1 MEENV
6 TLLAAFGA
14 GLLSFIS
21 PCVLPLVP
29 GYLSYVSGLSLDE
42 LRGTSAR
49 ATTEPSAAR
58 GRVVVASL
66 AFILGFSLVFV
77 ALGATASA
85 AGQFLIER
93 LPILSRLAGAVI
105 ILFGLHTMG
114 VLRIEWLYQTK
125 QVQTKRKP
133 AGPIGAMLVG
143 AAFAFGWTPC
153 LGPILAGILAVGAS
167 RETVGDAVQLLA
179 TYSLGLGVPFLVTGL
194 AINKFFG
201 AMARI
206 RRHYHKIEL
215 VSGAL
220 LVIIGLLIFTNR
232 FTVIAQWLS
241 PFCRFLET
249 AGLSLRSSVFGLQS
263 SQDNSIDAW
272 LRARR
277 QFTRSG
283 LGEGCR
289 HVAPEL
295 LVELVECDA
304 KGRRYG
310 RHDSHVLSQR
320 EQQPPQAFRAVP
332 CSNKVEYGVRPVA
345 VGGGKACH
353 RWDRTPGD
361 GCAYHAQI
369 LRRPRAALVVRKPL
383 DQKRSSPARPRND
396 LEREHMRELV
406 HDDASAA
413 VQRLQ

>member
-49 ATTEPSAAR
+49 ATTVPSAAR

-93 LPILSRLAGAVI
+93 LPILSRLAGVVI
-105 ILFGLHTMG
+105 IIFGLHTMG

-125 QVQTKRKP
+125 QVQTRRKP
-133 AGPIGAMLVG
+133 AGPIGAILVG

-206 RRHYHKIEL
+206 RRHYHAIEL

-241 PFCRFLET
+241 PYL
-249 AGLSLRSSVFGLQS
+249 
-263 SQDNSIDAW
+263 
-272 LRARR
+272 
-277 QFTRSG
+277 
-283 LGEGCR
+283 
-289 HVAPEL
+289 
-295 LVELVECDA
+295 
-304 KGRRYG
+304 
-310 RHDSHVLSQR
+310 
-320 EQQPPQAFRAVP
+320 
-332 CSNKVEYGVRPVA
+332 PV
-345 VGGGKACH
+345 
-353 RWDRTPGD
+353 
-361 GCAYHAQI
+361 Y
-369 LRRPRAALVVRKPL
+369 
-383 DQKRSSPARPRND
+383 
-396 LEREHMRELV
+396 
-406 HDDASAA
+406 
-413 VQRLQ
+413 